1 MFKKISILFVPLF
14 ISFFGAVH
22 AQQSA
27 EPVSQENQIIDVIKV
42 YELVVA
48 DGYESAQIFETLAT
62 EHFFKKNYLDA
73 KKWFEKL
80 FLIEKNPEP
89 IAYFRYAKSLE
100 ALEDYNKADQ
110 YLAIYHA
117 KTNK

>member
-1 MFKKISILFVPLF
+1 MLKKIYVGLALFFLSI
-14 ISFFGAVH
+14 GAVQ
-22 AQQSA
+22 AQQITQ
-27 EPVSQENQIIDVIKV
+27 PVSKTNQKIDLIKV
-42 YELVVA
+42 YEMVVV

-62 EHFFKKNYLDA
+62 EHFFKKNYADA

-80 FLIEKNPEP
+80 FKVEKNPEP

-100 ALEDYNKADQ
+100 ALEDHNAADQ